1 MQSIAQ
7 STVMTAALNEAT
19 SRLKALES
27 THTNTTTAI
36 KDISSCIIKHSESI
50 TQQINDLKS
59 LGKAFENQHTFIWA
73 LQTTQVQQN
82 TQIKN
87 MSQTQTEILRKL
99 NVLLE
104 KSQDGKP
111 PAEDRMAAGG
121 QDEWAQK

>member
-73 LQTTQVQQN
+73 LQTTQVQQS
-82 TQIKN
+82 TQIEN
-87 MSQTQTEILRKL
+87 MSQVKTEIFRKL
-99 NVLLE
+99 NIILE
-104 KSQDGKP
+104 KSQEGKTQ
-111 PAEDRMAAGG
+111 AKDRMAVGN
-121 QDEWAQK
+121 QDKWVRK